1 MKPEQLLGAEWTARL
16 DRLTLST
23 ARRVRGTRQGRR
35 RSRELGA
42 SLEFADY
49 REYSPGDDVRRFD
62 WSVYG
67 RTGRKVVRQYLDEQ
81 ELQVTLYLDCSQSM
95 AFADE
100 GAPTQSRH
108 ASHLADEPAPTK
120 LLHASRLADESP
132 PTKLLHA
139 SRLAASVGYMALAG
153 YDRLGVY
160 RVGARVGEGLPLL
173 RGRPAVH
180 RMLNFLAASE
190 PEGRGDLAEAFGE
203 RSRLPKLPGMAWVF
217 SDCWTERGEE
227 ELEEALARLQ
237 AARQEVVLVQVVTR
251 GEIEPRL
258 SGDLKLID
266 AELGT
271 AKEAALTG
279 RLLEAYERE
288 FAAYRGRLAEFCAR
302 RGIAYVL
309 APTDVPVREIVLGTL
324 REQGWVR

>member
-1 MKPEQLLGAEWTARL
+1 MKPEELLSAEWIARL
-16 DRLTLST
+16 DRLTLAT
-23 ARRVRGTRQGRR
+23 GRRVRGTRQGRR

-81 ELQVTLYLDCSQSM
+81 ELQVTLYVDVSRSM
-95 AFADE
+95 DFSDE
-100 GAPTQSRH
+100 DGPS
-108 ASHLADEPAPTK
+108 
-120 LLHASRLADESP
+120 
-132 PTKLLHA
+132 KLLHA
-139 SRLAASVGYMALAG
+139 SRLAASIGYMTLAA

-160 RVGARVGEGLPLL
+160 RVSERIGEGLPLL

-180 RMLNFLAASE
+180 RMLDFLASSE
-190 PEGRGDLAEAFGE
+190 AEGRGDLAGAFAE
-203 RSRLPKLPGMAWVF
+203 RSRLPRLPGMTWIF

-227 ELEEALARLQ
+227 ELEEAMARLQ
-237 AARQEVVLVQVVTR
+237 AARQEVVLVQVLTR
-251 GEIEPRL
+251 GEIAPRL
-258 SGDLKLID
+258 TGDLKLID

-271 AKEAALTG
+271 FKEAALTG
-279 RLLEAYERE
+279 RLVEAYERE
-288 FAAYRGRLAEFCAR
+288 FDAYRGRLAEFCAR

-309 APTDVPVREIVLGTL
+309 APTDVPLRETVLGTM
-324 REQGWVR
+324 RETGLVR

>member
-1 MKPEQLLGAEWTARL
+1 MKAEELLSADWIARL

-23 ARRVRGTRQGRR
+23 AKRVRGTRQGRR

-81 ELQVTLYLDCSQSM
+81 ELQVTLYLDCSRSM
-95 AFADE
+95 GFADE
-100 GAPTQSRH
+100 NG
-108 ASHLADEPAPTK
+108 PTK
-120 LLHASRLADESP
+120 LLHAA
-132 PTKLLHA
+132 
-139 SRLAASVGYMALAG
+139 RLAASVGYMTLAA

-160 RVGARVGEGLPLL
+160 RVDERIGDGLPLL

-180 RMLNFLAASE
+180 RMLEFLAASE
-190 PEGRGDLAEAFGE
+190 VGGRGNLTEAFAE
-203 RSRLPKLPGMAWVF
+203 RSRLPRLPGMTWIF
-217 SDCWTERGEE
+217 SDCWTETGEQ
-227 ELEEALARLQ
+227 ELEDVMARLQ
-237 AARQEVVLVQVVTR
+237 AARQEVVLVQVLTR
-251 GEIEPRL
+251 GEMEPKL
-258 SGDLKLID
+258 TGDLKLID

-279 RLLEAYERE
+279 RLVEAYERE
-288 FAAYRGRLAEFCAR
+288 FAAYRARLAEFCSR

-309 APTDVPVREIVLGTL
+309 APTDVPPRELVLGTL
-324 REQGWVR
+324 REAGLVR

>member
-1 MKPEQLLGAEWTARL
+1 MKPEELLSAQWTSQL

-81 ELQVTLYLDCSQSM
+81 ELQVTLYVDCSQSM
-95 AFADE
+95 DFADE
-100 GAPTQSRH
+100 S
-108 ASHLADEPAPTK
+108 
-120 LLHASRLADESP
+120 SP
-132 PTKLLHA
+132 SKLLHA
-139 SRLAASVGYMALAG
+139 SRLAASIGYMTLAA

-160 RVGARVGEGLPLL
+160 RIGEKVGEGLPLL
-173 RGRPAVH
+173 RGRPAVY
-180 RMLNFLAASE
+180 RMLNFLAGSE
-190 PEGRGDLAEAFGE
+190 AQGRGDLAEAFAE
-203 RSRLPKLPGMAWVF
+203 RSRLPKLPGMTWIF

-227 ELEEALARLQ
+227 EMEEALARLQ

-251 GEIEPRL
+251 GEIQPKLR
-258 SGDLKLID
+258 GDLNLID

-271 AKEAALTG
+271 SKEAALTG
-279 RLLEAYERE
+279 RLVEAYERE
-288 FAAYRGRLAEFCAR
+288 FAAYRGRLAEYCAR
-302 RGIAYVL
+302 RGIAYIL
-309 APTDVPVREIVLGTL
+309 APTDVPVRETVLGTL
-324 REQGWVR
+324 REQGLVR

>member
-1 MKPEQLLGAEWTARL
+1 MKPDDLLKADWIARL

-23 ARRVRGTRQGRR
+23 GRRVRGTRQGRR
-35 RSRELGA
+35 RSREMGA

-81 ELQVTLYLDCSQSM
+81 ELQVTLYVDCSQSM

-100 GAPTQSRH
+100 NGPS
-108 ASHLADEPAPTK
+108 
-120 LLHASRLADESP
+120 
-132 PTKLLHA
+132 KLLHA
-139 SRLAASVGYMALAG
+139 SRLAASIGYMTLAA

-160 RVGARVGEGLPLL
+160 RVDERVGEGLPLL
-173 RGRPAVH
+173 RGRPAIH
-180 RMLNFLAASE
+180 RMLEFLASSE
-190 PEGRGDLAEAFGE
+190 PAGRGALSEAFTD
-203 RSRLPKLPGMAWVF
+203 RSRLPKLPGMTWIF

-227 ELEEALARLQ
+227 ELEEVIARLQ
-237 AARQEVVLVQVVTR
+237 AARQEVVLVQVLTR
-251 GEIEPRL
+251 GEIQPRL

-271 AKEAALTG
+271 FKEAALTG
-279 RLLEAYERE
+279 RLVEAYERE
-288 FAAYRGRLAEFCAR
+288 FASYRGRLAEFCAR
-302 RGIAYVL
+302 RGIAYIL
-309 APTDVPVREIVLGTL
+309 APTDVPSIETILGTM
-324 REQGWVR
+324 RESGLVR